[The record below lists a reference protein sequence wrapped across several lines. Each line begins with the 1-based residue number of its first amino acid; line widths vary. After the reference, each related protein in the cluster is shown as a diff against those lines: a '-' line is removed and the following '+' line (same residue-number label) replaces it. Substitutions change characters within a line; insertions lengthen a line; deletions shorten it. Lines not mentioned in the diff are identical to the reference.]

1 MIDSKYIEKRVSKI
15 LLKNKCI
22 EFNFKTNFRLTSGK
36 LSPVY
41 CDCRKLISFTSDRN
55 TIMNFA
61 VKKIKSYKFLDS
73 TSVIAGGESAGIPYA
88 SLIAQ
93 KIKITINLYKKRTK
107 KVWEKISN

>member
-1 MIDSKYIEKRVSKI
+1 MYKLKLFYNFYIFLLKVYGDFLKIMQNNKQFFIKNLHIVVNSKYIEKRVSGI

-61 VKKIKSYKFLDS
+61 VKKLNHIVF
-73 TSVIAGGESAGIPYA
+73 
-88 SLIAQ
+88 
-93 KIKITINLYKKRTK
+93 
-107 KVWEKISN
+107 